1 MLTPF
6 TPEQQAAQLRKP
18 HGEGAEAIAA
28 YMRELNREL
37 YTHVVNHLLPA
48 KNLSLLELG
57 FGEGIVPEML
67 DQRNKTLHYTGI
79 DFSDEMVK
87 MATAKHIPGARFVRG
102 DISHMP
108 FSDQTFD
115 VVFGIN
121 VLYFWETP
129 EKELSEILRVL
140 KTGGLLMLGYRPK
153 TFMQAIPFTQ
163 FGFTLYET
171 TALETLLAKNGFEE
185 ISTET
190 TEEPDRIISGKLK
203 PMQHAVTLAK
213 KPA

>member
-1 MLTPF
+1 
-6 TPEQQAAQLRKP
+6 
-18 HGEGAEAIAA
+18 
-28 YMRELNREL
+28 
-37 YTHVVNHLLPA
+37 
-48 KNLSLLELG
+48 
-57 FGEGIVPEML
+57 
-67 DQRNKTLHYTGI
+67 
-79 DFSDEMVK
+79 
-87 MATAKHIPGARFVRG
+87 
-102 DISHMP
+102 MP

-171 TALETLLAKNGFEE
+171 TALESLLAKNGFEE

>member
-1 MLTPF
+1 MHPF

-67 DQRNKTLHYTGI
+67 DQHNATLHYTGI

-102 DISHMP
+102 DIGHMP

-129 EKELSEILRVL
+129 EKELSE
-140 KTGGLLMLGYRPK
+140 
-153 TFMQAIPFTQ
+153 
-163 FGFTLYET
+163 T
-171 TALETLLAKNGFEE
+171 TSLETLLAKNGFEE

-190 TEEPDRIISGKLK
+190 TDEPDRIISGKLK